1 MSVVNIKKAAIIGM
15 GFVGSSIAF
24 SLMQRG
30 QFDELLLIDASPKK
44 AEGEAMDLSHGLPY
58 TFSVNIHVG
67 SYADIAD
74 AALIIITA
82 GAAQKEG
89 ETRLDLLKKN
99 AAIMKSIVRE
109 IKAVHAEG
117 ILLVV
122 ANPVD
127 ALTHIAYQESGF
139 PKSRVFGSG
148 TVLDTARFKYLL
160 SRHLSVDAKNVHAVI
175 IGEHGDSEVPVW
187 SIANVSGIPVNDF
200 CALRGFTKH
209 DENMKRIEED
219 VVNSAYSIIEKK
231 GATYY
236 GIALSVSHIASCV
249 VNNTHTM
256 LPVSTELEGEYGI
269 SGIAL
274 SLPCLVGKNGIE
286 KILPL
291 PLTEGELSRVKSS
304 ADTLK
309 EALGTLK

>member
-1 MSVVNIKKAAIIGM
+1 MVNIKKAAIIGM

-24 SLMQRG
+24 ALMQRG
-30 QFDELLLIDASPKK
+30 QFDELVLIDANPKK

-58 TFSVNIHVG
+58 TFSANIHTG
-67 SYADIAD
+67 DYADVAD
-74 AALIIITA
+74 AAVIIITA

-89 ETRLDLLKKN
+89 ETRLDLIRKN
-99 AAIMKSIVRE
+99 AAIMKSIVRQ
-109 IKAVHAEG
+109 IKAVRAEG
-117 ILLVV
+117 VLLIV

-127 ALTHIAYQESGF
+127 ALTHIAYRESGF

-175 IGEHGDSEVPVW
+175 VGEHGDSEVPVW

-200 CALRGFTKH
+200 CELRGFTRH
-209 DENMKRIEED
+209 DENMKKIEED

-236 GIALSVSHIASCV
+236 GIALSVAHIVSCL
-249 VNNTHTM
+249 VNDTHAM
-256 LPVSTELEGEYGI
+256 LPVSAELEGEYGI
-269 SGIAL
+269 SDVAL
-274 SLPCLVGKNGIE
+274 SVPCLVGKSGIE
-286 KILPL
+286 RILPL
-291 PLTEGELSRVKSS
+291 PMTGEELSRVRAS
-304 ADTLK
+304 AETLK
-309 EALGTLK
+309 KALSTLD